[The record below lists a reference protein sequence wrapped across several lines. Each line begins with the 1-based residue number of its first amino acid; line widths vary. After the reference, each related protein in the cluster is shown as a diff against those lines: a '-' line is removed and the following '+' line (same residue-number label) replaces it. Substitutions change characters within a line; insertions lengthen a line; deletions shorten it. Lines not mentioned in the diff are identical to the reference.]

1 MTTRI
6 TTGSQWNN
14 LLMLGT
20 GLKCHVMRTTQ
31 EAQQILQFT
40 SRFPQLYN
48 FCEVTA
54 FYTVANIAH
63 ELNTHTAGLFD
74 IFSAEM
80 CTEEWALE

>member
-14 LLMLGT
+14 LLVLGT

-63 ELNTHTAGLFD
+63 ELNTH
-74 IFSAEM
+74 
-80 CTEEWALE
+80 CWAI